1 MTRDPRSGYLAG
13 GFVVL
18 PVVLCGLFYCKW
30 GGYKWGGAIRTV
42 SGVRALGR
50 WSGTAEGLTTGY
62 RRS

>member
-1 MTRDPRSGYLAG
+1 VTREPRSGYLAG

-18 PVVLCGLFYCKW
+18 LVVLCGLFY
-30 GGYKWGGAIRTV
+30 YKWGGAIRTV

>member
-18 PVVLCGLFYCKW
+18 PVVLCGLFYC
-30 GGYKWGGAIRTV
+30 KWGGAIRTV